1 MRSSNSRSYIILQP
15 RSFWGHV
22 THILGKVVT
31 YCEWFLPIKWYIP
44 LNMWSR
50 EFTQKIKSFIFPLS
64 QSVLSSNMSEWRQT
78 ARSSQSLILLTS
90 QWGSLVISC
99 DKLNMLYIHLQKTY
113 PHQLG
118 KVLTYCDSLA
128 PLKLLNPLITLPM
141 WDHLTILKICIST
154 FTYVH

>member
-50 EFTQKIKSFIFPLS
+50 EFTQKIKNLIFPLS
-64 QSVLSSNMSEWRQT
+64 LSSNMSEWRQT
-78 ARSSQSLILLTS
+78 ARRSQSLILPTS

-99 DKLNMLYIHLQKTY
+99 DKLNILCIHLQKTY
-113 PHQLG
+113 PHQIRKSANFLRQPHTI
-118 KVLTYCDSLA
+118 KVT
-128 PLKLLNPLITLPM
+128 
-141 WDHLTILKICIST
+141 
-154 FTYVH
+154 